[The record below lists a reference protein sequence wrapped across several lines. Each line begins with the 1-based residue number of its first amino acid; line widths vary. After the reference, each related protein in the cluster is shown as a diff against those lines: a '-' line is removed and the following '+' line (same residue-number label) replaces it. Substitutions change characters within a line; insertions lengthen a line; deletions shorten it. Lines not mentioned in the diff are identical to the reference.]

1 MQKSIQRKVS
11 IYCSPNVTSSQKFN
25 VEKILHSVCSKLPS
39 IEDEIVDLVCSWI
52 QLKQILGF
60 SNAPTAPLS
69 YQLGSLK
76 LLPLEI
82 LTLTVATF
90 TSMPALG
97 ADWIFVRPHGQ
108 TPSGPTVVSLYW
120 LVCWACLLNSSDG
133 LSDNRLFDLNY
144 VRARSGKKVSVA
156 VIQPVKISLP
166 VELSFIPKV

>member
-1 MQKSIQRKVS
+1 MLEKSSVWTLLLLFRRRQHAWGRLQAPGRACRAHRRRHLPGPQRNDSQVQKSGEQLL
-11 IYCSPNVTSSQKFN
+11 
-25 VEKILHSVCSKLPS
+25 ELSV
-39 IEDEIVDLVCSWI
+39 EDEKVDLVRSWI

-76 LLPLEI
+76 SLPLEI

-120 LVCWACLLNSSDG
+120 LVCWACLLNSSDS
-133 LSDNRLFDLNY
+133 LSDNRHFDLN
-144 VRARSGKKVSVA
+144 
-156 VIQPVKISLP
+156 
-166 VELSFIPKV
+166 